1 MQKKPGFSGFNPS
14 GLFWVIA
21 PATGLSGGPAGAGG
35 VATVGG
41 GRWLRAFL
49 FFLIFFNFFW
59 DFKIFIIFIIIFLLA
74 FIIVYQQSNL
84 LYTW

>member
-1 MQKKPGFSGFNPS
+1 MQKNPGFSGFNPS

-41 GRWLRAFL
+41 GRWLRTGGRFY
-49 FFLIFFNFFW
+49 FFNFFQ
-59 DFKIFIIFIIIFLLA
+59 FFLILK
-74 FIIVYQQSNL
+74 L
-84 LYTW
+84 LFF

>member
-41 GRWLRAFL
+41 GRWLRTGGRFY
-49 FFLIFFNFFW
+49 FF
-59 DFKIFIIFIIIFLLA
+59 
-74 FIIVYQQSNL
+74 
-84 LYTW
+84 